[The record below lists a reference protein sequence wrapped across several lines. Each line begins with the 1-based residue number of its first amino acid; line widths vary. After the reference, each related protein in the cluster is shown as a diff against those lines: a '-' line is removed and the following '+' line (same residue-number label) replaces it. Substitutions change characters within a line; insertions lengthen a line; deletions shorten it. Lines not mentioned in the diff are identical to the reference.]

1 MLISSRYTKH
11 IRASGKTSRYAY
23 YVLVSFSLPD
33 IPLEIETEDVGRPG
47 VDHRLVPETRQS
59 PAGGYLQAA
68 VHSREKGQSVRALPN
83 EDSEFKLNCVSSAGN
98 RNIWKVVFIAGGCD
112 LISKHGTN
120 IHPNSQGRESDILD
134 IFGMLE
140 DV

>member
-1 MLISSRYTKH
+1 M
-11 IRASGKTSRYAY
+11 
-23 YVLVSFSLPD
+23 
-33 IPLEIETEDVGRPG
+33 
-47 VDHRLVPETRQS
+47 
-59 PAGGYLQAA
+59 
-68 VHSREKGQSVRALPN
+68 RALPN

-112 LISKHGTN
+112 LISKHGTK
-120 IHPNSQGRESDILD
+120 IHPNFQDRYNDILD

>member
-1 MLISSRYTKH
+1 MKTPNSSLI
-11 IRASGKTSRYAY
+11 
-23 YVLVSFSLPD
+23 VCPL
-33 IPLEIETEDVGRPG
+33 LEI
-47 VDHRLVPETRQS
+47 H
-59 PAGGYLQAA
+59 
-68 VHSREKGQSVRALPN
+68 
-83 EDSEFKLNCVSSAGN
+83 